1 MSSDEFGDRTEQP
14 TERRR
19 TQAREEGHV
28 ARSADLTAALL
39 MLTATGA
46 LRFLGGNLVDTLARL
61 LHSSL
66 SAPPMLRFDLETW
79 MRGNWTLLS
88 LLAVP
93 VLPFLLLMMAGG
105 LTANLVQIGFLWSP
119 EVLLPK
125 WERLSPASGLKRIFS
140 LHSVARLGGS
150 LAKLVVLAAVA
161 FGYLSLN
168 LAMFRQLSALETPA
182 LLLQYGRCLVEL
194 AFYLS
199 LSLAAVAL
207 FDYGFQFWKHEQDLR
222 MTRQEIREELK
233 EMEGDPQIRM
243 RRRDAHRKL
252 AEARQLKDVERADV
266 VITNPTEIAV
276 ALRYDPA
283 QMPAPMVVA
292 KGMGEI
298 AAQIRRIAAAHGIP
312 IIERKPLARA
322 LYRQVKVGGVIP
334 GDMYEVFVEIL
345 AYVYRVTGR
354 KPPMG

>member
-1 MSSDEFGDRTEQP
+1 MANDAGGDKSEQP

-19 TQAREEGHV
+19 IQAREQGNI
-28 ARSADLTAALL
+28 ARSTDLTAALL

-46 LRFLGGNLVDTLARL
+46 LQFFGGTLFNSMAGLV
-61 LHSSL
+61 HSSL
-66 SAPPMLRFDLETW
+66 SATPMLRFDLDGW
-79 MRGNWTLLS
+79 MKGNYTLLG
-88 LLAVP
+88 LLSMSTA
-93 VLPFLLLMMAGG
+93 PFLLLMMVGA
-105 LTANLVQIGFLWSP
+105 LTANLFQVGFLWSP

-125 WERLSPASGLKRIFS
+125 WERLSPAGGVKRIFS
-140 LHSVARLGGS
+140 LYSVARLGGS
-150 LAKLVVLAAVA
+150 LGKLVLLAAVA
-161 FGYLSLN
+161 YSFLHVRLPLFLQLN
-168 LAMFRQLSALETPA
+168 ELETPA
-182 LLLQYGRCLVEL
+182 LVTQYGRLLVEL

-199 LSLAAVAL
+199 LSLLGLAL

-222 MTRQEIREELK
+222 MTKQELREEFK

-252 AEARQLKDVERADV
+252 VEARQMKDVALADV

-276 ALRYDPA
+276 AIQYDPA
-283 QMPAPMVVA
+283 KMPAPVVVA

-298 AAQIRRIAAAHGIP
+298 AAQIRRLAAEHGIP
-312 IIERKPLARA
+312 LIERKPLARA

-334 GDMYEVFVEIL
+334 PDMYEVFIEIL

-354 KPPMG
+354 KPPT